1 MIENNQAVQRAI
13 LFMSKEKGGRGRRS
27 IEEDSIQRDQE
38 IKAAVRL
45 YINRDPAIAMVREF
59 EEILDELGHSKSH
72 NRKKRDTPS
81 HAFGIS

>member
-1 MIENNQAVQRAI
+1 
-13 LFMSKEKGGRGRRS
+13 MSKKKGGRDRRS

-59 EEILDELGHSKSH
+59 EEILEELGHS
-72 NRKKRDTPS
+72 
-81 HAFGIS
+81 

>member
-1 MIENNQAVQRAI
+1 M
-13 LFMSKEKGGRGRRS
+13 
-27 IEEDSIQRDQE
+27 
-38 IKAAVRL
+38 RL

-59 EEILDELGHSKSH
+59 EEILEELGHSKSH